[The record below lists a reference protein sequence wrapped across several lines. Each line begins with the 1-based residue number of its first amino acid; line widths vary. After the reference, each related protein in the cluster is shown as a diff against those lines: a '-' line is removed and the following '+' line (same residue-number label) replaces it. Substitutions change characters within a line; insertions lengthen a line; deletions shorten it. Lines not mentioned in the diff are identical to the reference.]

1 MRTTNTKHS
10 TRFQLIAAFAGLA
23 FTNACAVD
31 EAVESE
37 EEVESEE
44 AVVAALGGT
53 GNVVTSWAS
62 IAADAIVRPVEE
74 ATTLNS
80 PGTSAMLMAQ
90 VQLAVYDAL
99 QAIEGHYE
107 DFSFDQYVSGSTS
120 REAAVA
126 TAAYRILRTRVP
138 GRAVYL
144 DGKYAETMNAIA
156 AGTSKTRGVSLGE
169 AAAQHY
175 LTLRQND
182 NLGGTYTWAQP
193 TPGPGVFE
201 PVVATPP
208 VDYKLKFVP
217 PYTFSASQSA
227 SFFPAAPPALTSS
240 QYATAY
246 NEVKS
251 MGGANSPTRTE
262 AQKQLALWSA
272 EHPFRW
278 SSRNLIE
285 LAVAKGLDRSKSS
298 RFLALSF
305 TSIADSIQ
313 SGMSAKYHYNFW
325 RPFHSVPRAETDNN
339 AATAADPAWAPL
351 LNVNHP
357 EYPAGHGFVGAG
369 AVVESV
375 RAFFRTDSVSWT
387 LTTVGVTGLTQTSR
401 AYTSLNALASD
412 IKNARVYAGLHY
424 RFAVDAGQAQ
434 GRAIVNH
441 INSRFFHND

>member
-10 TRFQLIAAFAGLA
+10 TRLHLIAAFAGLA

-53 GNVVTSWAS
+53 GNVVTSWAT
-62 IAADAIVRPVEE
+62 IALDAVVRPVEE

-80 PGTSAMLMAQ
+80 TGTAAMLMAQ

-99 QAIEGHYE
+99 QAIDGHYE
-107 DFSFDQYVSGSTS
+107 DFSFDQHLSGSTN

-126 TAAYRILRTRVP
+126 TAAYRVLRTRIP
-138 GRAVYL
+138 GRAVFL
-144 DGKYAETMNAIA
+144 DGKYAETMNAIGA
-156 AGTSKTRGVSLGE
+156 SSSKTRGINLGE

-175 LTLRQND
+175 LALRQND
-182 NLGGTYTWAQP
+182 NLGGTYTWVQP

-201 PVVATPP
+201 PVAATPP

-217 PYTFSASQSA
+217 PFSFSAAQSS
-227 SFFPAAPPALTSS
+227 SFFPAPPPALTSS
-240 QYATAY
+240 QYATAF
-246 NEVKS
+246 NESKD
-251 MGGANSPTRTE
+251 MGGAASPNRTE

-272 EHPFRW
+272 EHPIRW
-278 SSRNLIE
+278 SGRNLID

-298 RFLALSF
+298 RFFALSF
-305 TSIADSIQ
+305 TSIADSLQ
-313 SGMSAKYHYNFW
+313 TGMSAKYHYNLW
-325 RPFHSVPRAETDNN
+325 RPFHSVPRADTDNN
-339 AATAADPAWAPL
+339 ASTTADPAWAPL

-375 RAFFRTDSVSWT
+375 RAFFRTDSVNWT

-401 AYTSLNALASD
+401 SYTSLNALAND

-424 RFAVDAGQAQ
+424 RFSVDAGQAQ
-434 GRAIVNH
+434 GKAVVNY
-441 INSRFFHND
+441 INSRFFHYD